1 MSLICHLV
9 DRLDI
14 LTRMK
19 DGDKD
24 YKSMLSC
31 YYVEKKMRRRSVLNT
46 PHPKAIPN
54 NFFKKLIGVT
64 ACNMVEMLYW

>member
-1 MSLICHLV
+1 MSLNYRLV
-9 DRLDI
+9 NRADH

-31 YYVEKKMRRRSVLNT
+31 YYVEKKDEV
-46 PHPKAIPN
+46 KEC
-54 NFFKKLIGVT
+54 V
-64 ACNMVEMLYW
+64 